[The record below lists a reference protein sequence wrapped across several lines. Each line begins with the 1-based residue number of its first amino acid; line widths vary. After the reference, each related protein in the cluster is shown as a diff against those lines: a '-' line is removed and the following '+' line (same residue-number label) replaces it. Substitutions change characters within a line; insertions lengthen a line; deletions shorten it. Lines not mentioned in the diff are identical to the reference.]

1 MDILNAILD
10 AWLELTL
17 WLIGFAV
24 VFGALSK
31 IMPCNPTQPF
41 IREDMPTDIAYSF
54 IVPILGRF
62 MRLLYMGFGVYL
74 FFRAVAPATLDE
86 YILHGFG
93 PLAQM
98 PIWLQAAI
106 IFLVSDL
113 LLYWTHRWF
122 HTKNMW
128 PFHAIH
134 HSTQHVDWLSTYRFH
149 PVNVWLSFTL
159 VDSIMLLIGFSPA
172 AVGLM
177 AGFNTAYSAMVHA
190 NLNWTF
196 GPFKYL
202 FASPVF
208 HRWHHTAQE
217 EGMDKNFA
225 PTFPLLDIVFG
236 TFYMPQSRVPE
247 RYGVTGSDIPVGFA
261 PQMIWPFKELARQRK
276 KN

>member
-1 MDILNAILD
+1 MLD
-10 AWLELTL
+10 TIINAWLELGL
-17 WLIGFAV
+17 WLMGLAV
-24 VFGALSK
+24 VFSALSR
-31 IMPCNPTQPF
+31 ITPCNPDQPML
-41 IREDMPTDIAYSF
+41 RKDLLTDIAYSF

-62 MRLLYMGFGVYL
+62 VRLLYIGFGVYL
-74 FFRAVAPATLDE
+74 FFRSVAPTTLED
-86 YILHGFG
+86 YMVHGFG

-106 IFLVSDL
+106 IFLVSDF

-122 HTKNMW
+122 HMQNMW

-134 HSTQHVDWLSTYRFH
+134 HSPQHVDWLSTYRFH

-196 GPFKYL
+196 GPFRYV

-208 HRWHHTAQE
+208 HRWHHTAQI

-236 TFYMPQSRVPE
+236 TFYMPEACVPE
-247 RYGVTGSDIPVGFA
+247 HYGVSGSDIPHGFA
-261 PQMIWPFKELARQRK
+261 SQMIWPFKEIARQRK